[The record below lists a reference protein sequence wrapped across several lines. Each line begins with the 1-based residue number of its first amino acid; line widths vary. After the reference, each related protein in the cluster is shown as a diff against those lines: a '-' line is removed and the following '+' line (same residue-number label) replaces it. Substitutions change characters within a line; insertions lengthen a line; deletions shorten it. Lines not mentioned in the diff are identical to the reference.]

1 MKFPYP
7 VSPTTLWDWAKRLID
22 QLNKTP
28 FDDYA
33 TQTQVATKSPAP
45 TTAVGVG
52 QWRELIVVGGASGSV
67 TLPAG
72 GTWAYLFS
80 NNGGANAGAS
90 VAPGGTVVFSGNV
103 FNVMTLG
110 WRLS

>member
-1 MKFPYP
+1 MKFPHP

-28 FDDYA
+28 FDSYA
-33 TQTQVATKSPAP
+33 TQPTPIAGVA
-45 TTAVGVG
+45 
-52 QWRELIVVGGASGSV
+52 QWRELLVVGGASGSI
-67 TLPAG
+67 TLPPG